1 MDLKSFFKNKFQ
13 IVAMIL
19 LAFVITFAC
28 LMEVS
33 SVFYYLTCGFAAV
46 LCWVESAYFFVKFKN
61 KKHDSQ
67 LDLLPLTP
75 EQKMGIEK
83 QNKYNRANI
92 LIKAIMLVLAGIV
105 FVALMI

>member
-13 IVAMIL
+13 IAAIIL
-19 LAFVITFAC
+19 LVAAIVFAL

-46 LCWVESAYFFVKFKN
+46 LCWVESAYFFVKYKN
-61 KKHDSQ
+61 QKHDSQ

-75 EQKMGIEK
+75 EQRMGLEK
-83 QNKYNRANI
+83 QNKYNKANI